1 MCEPY
6 PLGASALSPA
16 ARRLGPHLWVL
27 SVAPSSRQGGRFPL
41 PANCFPGHSGQRR
54 RGPAA
59 TWGGRIAGERDGGSY
74 TGPRGRAP
82 SCARP
87 GKWPGLRAA
96 IEKKR
101 QAEGKEGGR
110 TGAGKGKGKGRGDRN
125 PKLVDDQVV
134 KGRRAAGTK
143 TPPPFRP
150 RSVTLAQPQ
159 FVSRRHGDAVR
170 REGRGLG
177 LAVEFAAVAHGRPL
191 FFNCRLTAAGGSRLR
206 GKGIWVLAANTG
218 APPAHPDVPG
228 SEDV

>member
-1 MCEPY
+1 M
-6 PLGASALSPA
+6 GRANRGG
-16 ARRLGPHLWVL
+16 ARRRVIYW
-27 SVAPSSRQGGRFPL
+27 AP
-41 PANCFPGHSGQRR
+41 
-54 RGPAA
+54 
-59 TWGGRIAGERDGGSY
+59 
-74 TGPRGRAP
+74 GPRTFVRP
-82 SCARP
+82 ARKMARTP
-87 GKWPGLRAA
+87 GGNRK
-96 IEKKR
+96 KKR